1 MLRLRA
7 TLAAMVLALGAR
19 AEGKP
24 QIHVDHPAFD
34 FGSTVFGQ
42 TVSHAFIVQN
52 QGDSPLEL
60 KEVSSRCRCFHA
72 KFDKTIAP
80 GQAGRIRVDIDT
92 RELEGPVFLTARVQS
107 SDPLHPTSRL
117 QIVGL
122 VRGPIMLLPRDH
134 IDLTTVAGD
143 DHEQSIELEINREDP
158 LEVTKVDSS
167 SPVFVP
173 RLETVAPGRRYRIV
187 VTARGSQPPGV
198 HRGTIRIRT
207 GDGSRPIIPLECSLL
222 VVSSVVAEPE
232 TLFLPALGE
241 EEARKGAKKPG
252 WKVLVKNVRGRKFSI
267 VTLRSDL
274 PFVRASQ
281 KARADGKSYDV
292 FVEVLPNQLL
302 RPGRT
307 IGSLHIKT
315 DLPDAQD
322 VKVPIWVE
330 VR

>member
-1 MLRLRA
+1 MA
-7 TLAAMVLALGAR
+7 LALGAR

-24 QIHVDHPAFD
+24 QIHVDHPAFE

-42 TVSHAFIVQN
+42 TVSHGFIVLN

-60 KEVSSRCRCFHA
+60 REVTSRCRCFHA
-72 KFDKTIAP
+72 TFDKTIAP
-80 GQAGRIRVDIDT
+80 GKAGRIQVDIDT
-92 RELEGPVFLTARVQS
+92 RELEGPVLLTARVQS
-107 SDPLHPTSRL
+107 SDPVHPTSRL
-117 QIVGL
+117 QIAGQ

-143 DHEQSIELEINREDP
+143 DKEQPVELEINRKDP
-158 LEVTKVDSS
+158 LEVTEVDSS
-167 SPVFVP
+167 SAVFAP

-187 VTARGSQPPGV
+187 VKAKGGQPLGV
-198 HRGTIRIRT
+198 HRGTVRIRT
-207 GDGSRPIIPLECSLL
+207 GDRSRPIIPLQCSLL

-241 EEARKGAKKPG
+241 EEARKGAKKPS
-252 WKVLVKNVRGRKFSI
+252 WKVLVKNLRGRKFSI
-267 VTLRSDL
+267 VAMRSDL

-281 KARADGKSYDV
+281 KARADGTSYDV
-292 FVEVLPNQLL
+292 FIEVRPNQLL